1 VWCIELTVNPC
12 LTCRLSLSRFSSV
25 QDLIKEKEFKTF
37 VQLKPFEQFEE
48 ALKAAR
54 QGYKDGKVVL
64 TY

>member
-1 VWCIELTVNPC
+1 MPHSQWTRVSHVSLLC
-12 LTCRLSLSRFSSV
+12 LSFSSV